1 MNFFKR
7 LKDHFLIVCRHKYW
21 VGRYCFAAGLYWRG
35 VKHDMSK
42 FSPTEF
48 WEGVKYYQGTSSP
61 IDACKK
67 ENGWSRAW
75 LHHRGRND
83 HHYEY
88 WTDDYDHGGKALVM
102 PKKPAFELICDYLGA
117 GRAYMGKKFSYR
129 AEYEWWRN
137 KCSSNLLMDQ
147 SIKDFIGYVLFV
159 LFIVENAVQR
169 GRKISEEDKDFK
181 SILEFGYEH
190 YVETSKLRG
199 YND

>member
-7 LKDHFLIVCRHKYW
+7 SKGHFLTVCRHKYW

-35 VKHDMSK
+35 IKHDMSK

-88 WTDDYDHGGKALVM
+88 WTDDCDHGGKALVM
-102 PKKPAFELICDYLGA
+102 PKKAAFELVCDYLGA
-117 GRAYMGKKFSYR
+117 GRAYMGKKFSYQ
-129 AEYEWWRN
+129 AEYKWWRD
-137 KCSSNLLMDQ
+137 KRSGNLLMDQ
-147 SIKDFIGYVLFV
+147 SIKDFVEYVLFT
-159 LFIVENAVQR
+159 LFTYECAAQLGKGVNVR
-169 GRKISEEDKDFK
+169 DNDFK
-181 SILEFGYEH
+181 TILEFGYENC
-190 YVETSKLRG
+190 VETSKLRG
-199 YND
+199 HCE